1 MSGEAENLYHEE
13 ESVDV
18 SSGPERRV
26 SNEFAPLTIP
36 QHLDY
41 FGGNFLDL
49 FGDGSRKGSSSN
61 LQPLDE
67 SGNVLN
73 SFVYCCFQQ
82 VGTRATNWKVVGSRP
97 DEVNFFNLPNPSG
110 RTRPWGLLIL

>member
-1 MSGEAENLYHEE
+1 MTRHGRVSGEAENLHYEE

-26 SNEFAPLTIP
+26 SNEFLPLTVP

-41 FGGNFLDL
+41 FGANFLDL
-49 FGDGSRKGSSSN
+49 FGDSSRKGSSCN

-67 SGNVLN
+67 SGNLLN
-73 SFVYCCFQQ
+73 ICVNCCFQGGGGIQ
-82 VGTRATNWKVVGSRP
+82 
-97 DEVNFFNLPNPSG
+97 
-110 RTRPWGLLIL
+110 

>member
-1 MSGEAENLYHEE
+1 MSGEAENLYYEE

-26 SNEFAPLTIP
+26 SNEFTPLTVP

-41 FGGNFLDL
+41 FGANFLDL

-61 LQPLDE
+61 LQPLDD
-67 SGNVLN
+67 SGNLLN
-73 SFVYCCFQQ
+73 MFVNYCSQQ
-82 VGTRATNWKVVGSRP
+82 VGGTQ
-97 DEVNFFNLPNPSG
+97 
-110 RTRPWGLLIL
+110 